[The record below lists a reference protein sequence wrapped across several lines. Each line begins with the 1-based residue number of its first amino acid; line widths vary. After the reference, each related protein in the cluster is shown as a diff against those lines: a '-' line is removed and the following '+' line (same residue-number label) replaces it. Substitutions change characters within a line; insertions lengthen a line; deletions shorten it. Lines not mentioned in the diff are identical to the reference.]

1 MKNIAQKLV
10 SVFALVAVTGCL
22 VPERFSASIKV
33 KPDGSYTYKYDGTA
47 AHVMAVAAM
56 QKQGSLS
63 AKDEAGLKKEAQ
75 KAAKSPGVRKISY
88 TGNGRYEVSIDQDLK
103 PGQQASTLKVFS
115 VTQGKD
121 GVFTIAPTNMRPKDR
136 DQLKALNIKIN
147 GKADVY
153 LPENAKVINHNAS
166 STPGLFSKAYAWK
179 IGSMGEQPS
188 IRFTLGN

>member
-1 MKNIAQKLV
+1 M
-10 SVFALVAVTGCL
+10 
-22 VPERFSASIKV
+22 
-33 KPDGSYTYKYDGTA
+33 
-47 AHVMAVAAM
+47 
-56 QKQGSLS
+56 
-63 AKDEAGLKKEAQ
+63 
-75 KAAKSPGVRKISY
+75 
-88 TGNGRYEVSIDQDLK
+88 
-103 PGQQASTLKVFS
+103 KVFS

-179 IGSMGEQPS
+179 IGSMDEQPS